1 MRLRKLKTFISQFK
15 DDNLQNYEQAEV
27 EDNQLKNECI
37 ESELDKTMETVKSIY
52 SIPSNDDVKIRNII
66 VGGMNKKAFLVY
78 IATISNVQLIEQ
90 NIIQPLLNNKDL
102 IEVERII
109 SAGNIRTAQIMESVI
124 EGVNNG
130 DAAFFIEGES
140 QAYIIATSYF
150 QGRSIESAVDEVVV
164 KGPKEA
170 FNEKANDNISL
181 IRKRLKNEHLVV
193 EKKVIS
199 KRSKNNL
206 YLVYVK
212 DLVDKEVL
220 SDIKTRLN
228 SFSVDAIQNLSILEE
243 YIEEKKG
250 LYPTVLYTERPDR
263 ATSFIEDGHIILL
276 MDNSP
281 ASLVVPAT
289 FWSFFH
295 NAEDHYLRFIFGN
308 FIRFLRMLALFITLF
323 ISGFYI
329 SVTNYHMEMLPA
341 DLLFAI
347 SATREIVPF
356 PSIIEV
362 LLMEIAFELI
372 REAGLRVP
380 NPIGPT
386 IGIVGALIL
395 GQAAVQANIVSPL
408 VVIIV
413 ALSGLCSFA
422 VGDINLNFAIRLTR
436 FIFIIAAALF
446 GFYGIAATFVIG
458 LLYIVSLKSFGVP
471 YFAPMTPKFVSSK
484 DTIFRRMVKNEKFR
498 PGYLKTGDIKKKA
511 GE

>member
-1 MRLRKLKTFISQFK
+1 
-15 DDNLQNYEQAEV
+15 
-27 EDNQLKNECI
+27 
-37 ESELDKTMETVKSIY
+37 
-52 SIPSNDDVKIRNII
+52 
-66 VGGMNKKAFLVY
+66 
-78 IATISNVQLIEQ
+78 
-90 NIIQPLLNNKDL
+90 
-102 IEVERII
+102 
-109 SAGNIRTAQIMESVI
+109 
-124 EGVNNG
+124 
-130 DAAFFIEGES
+130 
-140 QAYIIATSYF
+140 
-150 QGRSIESAVDEVVV
+150 
-164 KGPKEA
+164 
-170 FNEKANDNISL
+170 
-181 IRKRLKNEHLVV
+181 
-193 EKKVIS
+193 
-199 KRSKNNL
+199 
-206 YLVYVK
+206 
-212 DLVDKEVL
+212 
-220 SDIKTRLN
+220 
-228 SFSVDAIQNLSILEE
+228 
-243 YIEEKKG
+243 
-250 LYPTVLYTERPDR
+250 
-263 ATSFIEDGHIILL
+263 
-276 MDNSP
+276 
-281 ASLVVPAT
+281 
-289 FWSFFH
+289 
-295 NAEDHYLRFIFGN
+295 
-308 FIRFLRMLALFITLF
+308 
-323 ISGFYI
+323 
-329 SVTNYHMEMLPA
+329 MEMLPA